1 LQLIQKIKDAVGR
14 HKVLIENFSYLS
26 ALQFFNMSLAFIT
39 YPYLIKVLG
48 ADSYGLVIFAQVV
61 TSYFI
66 IFIDFGFRLSAT
78 KEISIN
84 KNSKE
89 KLSEIISSVLQIKFL
104 LWIVSFAILMCMV
117 YFLEKFNNHILLFLF
132 SFGICFDE
140 LLFPLWYF
148 QGTEKMKYITII
160 NLITRSIFLIL
171 IFILVKH
178 QSDYVLVPLL
188 NSIGALMGGVFGI
201 YILFYKERIK
211 FRVQSFQKMKYYL
224 QESLPLFGS
233 NAIMSIKDRF
243 NVIFIGY
250 FLGMTEVAIYD
261 LGVKIMS
268 VFMYPIGVVNDA
280 IYPKVSREK
289 NMGLML
295 NTSKLM
301 FAVLLFGILLF
312 QPVLPGLIEYL
323 GFEIESALLPTRI
336 LLIAPLVMSFGHT
349 LGPNCLIVFGKYKLF
364 TIGIVLTTIF
374 YLAMIGLGFLFNLTS
389 YVITFSAV
397 TTLVY
402 LFELLYR
409 SIVAKSLKLL

>member
-1 LQLIQKIKDAVGR
+1 MA
-14 HKVLIENFSYLS
+14 
-26 ALQFFNMSLAFIT
+26 LAFVT

-48 ADSYGLVIFAQVV
+48 AEFYGLVIFAQVV
-61 TSYFI
+61 SSYFI

-84 KNSKE
+84 KNNKE
-89 KLSEIISSVLQIKFL
+89 KLSEIISSVLQIKLILWFL
-104 LWIVSFAILMCMV
+104 SFAILLSLV
-117 YFLEKFNNHILLFLF
+117 YFLEKFNNHFLLFLF

-160 NLITRSIFLIL
+160 NLITRSIFIIL
-171 IFILVKH
+171 IFNLVKH

-188 NSIGALMGGVFGI
+188 NSIGALLGGVIGI
-201 YILFYKERIK
+201 YILFFKEGIQFK
-211 FRVQSFQKMKYYL
+211 MQSFVKMKYYFK
-224 QESLPLFGS
+224 ESLPLFGS
-233 NAIMSIKDRF
+233 NAIMSVKDRF

-250 FLGMTEVAIYD
+250 FLGMTDVAIYD

-268 VFMYPIGVVNDA
+268 VFMYPISVVNDA
-280 IYPKVSREK
+280 IYPKVAREK

-301 FAVLLFGILLF
+301 FIALLFGILLV
-312 QPVLPGLIEYL
+312 QPVLPSLINYL
-323 GFEIESALLPTRI
+323 GFDIESAILPTRI
-336 LLIAPLVMSFGHT
+336 LLIAPLIMSFGHT
-349 LGPNCLIVFGKYKLF
+349 LGPNCLIVFGKYRLF
-364 TIGIVLTTIF
+364 TIGIILTTVF
-374 YLAMIGLGFLFNLTS
+374 YLGMIGLGFIFNLTN

-409 SIVAKSLKLL
+409 SIVARNLKLI

>member
-1 LQLIQKIKDAVGR
+1 MA
-14 HKVLIENFSYLS
+14 
-26 ALQFFNMSLAFIT
+26 LAFVT

-48 ADSYGLVIFAQVV
+48 AEFYGLVIFAHVIS
-61 TSYFI
+61 SYFI

-84 KNSKE
+84 KDNKS
-89 KLSEIISSVLQIKFL
+89 KLSEIISSVIQIKIL
-104 LWIVSFAILMCMV
+104 LWILSLAILMGMI
-117 YFLEKFNNHILLFLF
+117 YFLEKFNEHFLLFLF

-160 NLITRSIFLIL
+160 NLITRSIFLVL
-171 IFILVKH
+171 IFLLVKH

-188 NSIGALMGGVFGI
+188 NSVGALMGGVFGL
-201 YILFYKERIK
+201 YILFCKEKIK
-211 FRVQSFQKMKYYL
+211 FKWQPFKKMKYYIN
-224 QESLPLFGS
+224 ESLPLFGS
-233 NAIMSIKDRF
+233 AAIMSIKDRF

-250 FLGMTEVAIYD
+250 FLGMTDVAIYD

-268 VFMYPIGVVNDA
+268 VFMYPIGVVNEA
-280 IYPKVSREK
+280 IYPKVAREK

-295 NTSKLM
+295 NASKLM
-301 FAVLLFGILLF
+301 FLALLLGILLL
-312 QPVLPGLIEYL
+312 QPVLPPLIEYL
-323 GFEIESALLPTRI
+323 GFEIDSAILPTRI
-336 LLIAPLVMSFGHT
+336 LLIAPLIMSFSHT

-364 TIGIVLTTIF
+364 TIGIVLTTMF
-374 YLAMIGLGFLFNLTS
+374 YLIMIGLGFVFNLTN
-389 YVITFSAV
+389 YVITFSTV

-409 SIVAKSLKLL
+409 GIVAKSLKLL